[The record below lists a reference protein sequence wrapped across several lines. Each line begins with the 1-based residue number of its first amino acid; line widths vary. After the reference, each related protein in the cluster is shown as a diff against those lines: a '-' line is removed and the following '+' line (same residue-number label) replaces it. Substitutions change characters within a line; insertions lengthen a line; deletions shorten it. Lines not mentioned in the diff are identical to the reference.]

1 MVGSE
6 REIMAVR
13 SGIKVVLQNVYCLA
27 VLKILLTNFKI
38 YKDSNLKGEEGCIHK
53 DNIPELK
60 RVTFFFYPAHILCL
74 MLCAEMFGIG
84 KPNTRAWEN
93 NMS

>member
-60 RVTFFFYPAHILCL
+60 RVTFFFLSCTYPMPNVMCRDVWYWETKYQGL
-74 MLCAEMFGIG
+74 G
-84 KPNTRAWEN
+84 K
-93 NMS
+93 